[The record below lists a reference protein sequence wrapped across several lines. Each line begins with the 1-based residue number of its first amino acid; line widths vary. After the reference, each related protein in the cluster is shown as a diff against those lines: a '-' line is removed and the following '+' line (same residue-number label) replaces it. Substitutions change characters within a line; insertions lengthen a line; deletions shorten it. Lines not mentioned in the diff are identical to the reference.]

1 MEKLAYTLVR
11 SRRRTLALQ
20 VEPDGALTVRAPL
33 RCSNRDIERFVALH
47 ADWAAEKSAEA
58 RARRA
63 AHPAP
68 TPAQREALFEQTRA
82 LVVPLVARWSAQMD
96 LHPTGIKI
104 TGAERRFGSC
114 SGKDSLCFSYRL
126 AGYPAEAVE
135 YVVVHELAHIAEKN
149 HGPRF
154 YALVASVLPDYRAR
168 EKLLRQ

>member
-1 MEKLAYTLVR
+1 MEKLTYALVR

-20 VEPDGALTVRAPL
+20 VEADGSLTVRAPL
-33 RCSNRDIERFVALH
+33 RCPNREIERFVAAH
-47 ADWAAEKSAEA
+47 ADWAAEKSAQA
-58 RARRA
+58 RARQA
-63 AHPAP
+63 VHPAP
-68 TPAQREALFEQTRA
+68 TPEQRAALFERTRA

-126 AGYPAEAVE
+126 AAYPPEAVE
-135 YVVVHELAHIAEKN
+135 YVVVHELAHIREKN

-154 YALVASVLPDYRAR
+154 YALVAHALPDYKAR